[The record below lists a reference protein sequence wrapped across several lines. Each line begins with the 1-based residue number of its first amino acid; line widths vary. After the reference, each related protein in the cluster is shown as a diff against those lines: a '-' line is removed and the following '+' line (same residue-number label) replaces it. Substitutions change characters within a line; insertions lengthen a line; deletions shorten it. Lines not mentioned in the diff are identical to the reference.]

1 MIDSSSNRLLMSD
14 ALKGMVPE
22 LEEDQIHTYS
32 DGFVVT
38 TLEVYDGENSTLI
51 VGSLDGFSQ
60 DENTEIKL
68 DVRVE
73 VKEAFYVIKKYT
85 STRLSSRVLYLH
97 LGDDEISFQG
107 PYKISNP
114 KMMSFDHQNRM
125 CTLGVDL
132 IPINADI

>member
-1 MIDSSSNRLLMSD
+1 MSD

-22 LEEDQIHTYS
+22 LEEDQIRTYN
-32 DGFVVT
+32 DAFVVT
-38 TLEVYDGENSTLI
+38 TLEVNDGETSKII

-60 DENTEIKL
+60 DENSEIKL

-73 VKEAFYVIKKYT
+73 VREAYDVIKKYT
-85 STRLSSRVLYLH
+85 STRLSSRMLYLH
-97 LGDDEISFQG
+97 LGDDEIPFEG

-114 KMMSFDHQNRM
+114 KIMSFDHQNRM

-132 IPINADI
+132 IPTNTDI

>member
-1 MIDSSSNRLLMSD
+1 MSD

-22 LEEDQIHTYS
+22 LEEDQIRTYN
-32 DGFVVT
+32 DAFVVT
-38 TLEVYDGENSTLI
+38 TLEVNDGETSKII

-60 DENTEIKL
+60 DENSEIKL

-73 VKEAFYVIKKYT
+73 VREAYDVIKMYT
-85 STRLSSRVLYLH
+85 STRLSSRMLYLH
-97 LGDDEISFQG
+97 LGDDEIPFEG

-114 KMMSFDHQNRM
+114 KIMSFDHQNRM

-132 IPINADI
+132 IPTNTDI